1 MKPLVISHRILT
13 WLCMC
18 PADESTRRSTKIFY
32 AIFGLTIFS
41 INLCNISAGTAFVLK
56 FISTDLESALYGV
69 FNAIAPASMMYV
81 MIATLFLRY
90 EVKGIFDK
98 LSRIYDASKHFLC
111 KKIYARNS
119 KLFGQNRFV

>member
-1 MKPLVISHRILT
+1 
-13 WLCMC
+13 MC
-18 PADESTRRSTKIFY
+18 PADENTRRSTQIFY

-90 EVKGIFDK
+90 EIKGIFDK
-98 LSRIYDASKHFLC
+98 LSRIYDASKQFSY
-111 KKIYARNS
+111 KKFIQEIPI
-119 KLFGQNRFV
+119 KFV